1 MIKNRMNNRL
11 FFCSRSPWLH
21 CFLFSALLF
30 SGLLFCGSALAV
42 DKALDS
48 KQEVRNQYEPII
60 ERINQQLPNNLIAYK
75 KNLGLLSGFIDQ
87 NVRIH
92 WDASSTTSALVG
104 KEAFQTLTPKQEKTL
119 VSVVDQTLLRYAI
132 EGFEYYNGHQFKLTD
147 IAISNSGNMGWIK
160 VLMEAS
166 MIPDLNLEVLI
177 KRNKQGIW
185 KAVDVRFMGITYVAI
200 KKYFYRRTINKQGVD
215 GLIDQLKAKNDKFF
229 YEICTSVPK
238 QDSYAC

>member
-1 MIKNRMNNRL
+1 MINNRMNNRL
-11 FFCSRSPWLH
+11 YFCSRSLR
-21 CFLFSALLF
+21 LLYLSFSGLLF
-30 SGLLFCGSALAV
+30 SGLMICGSALAV
-42 DKALDS
+42 DKTVDS

-75 KNLGLLSGFIDQ
+75 KNLGLLSEFIDK

-92 WDASSTTSALVG
+92 WDASSTTSALIG
-104 KEAFQTLTPKQEKTL
+104 KEVFQTLTPKQEKTL
-119 VSVVDQTLLRYAI
+119 VSVVDRTLLRYAI

-147 IAISNSGNMGWIK
+147 IAISSSGNMGWMK

-177 KRNKQGIW
+177 KRNKHGIW

-215 GLIDQLKAKNDKFF
+215 GLIDKLKAKNDKFF
-229 YEICTSVPK
+229 SEICTSVSK
-238 QDSYAC
+238 EDSDVC